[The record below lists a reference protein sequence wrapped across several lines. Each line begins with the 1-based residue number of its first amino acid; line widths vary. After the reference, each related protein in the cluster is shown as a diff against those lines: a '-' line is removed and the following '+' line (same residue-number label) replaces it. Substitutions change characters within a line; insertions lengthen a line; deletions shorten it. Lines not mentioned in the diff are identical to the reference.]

1 MFYNVE
7 NNFRSYEED
16 FKSAGSLE
24 AKFNI
29 MKELAHDINSL
40 RDSIMDDGIGSK
52 KRDRKIKVNIAV
64 TNLYNKLYSEYRKNF
79 E

>member
-29 MKELAHDINSL
+29 MKELAHDINSIVL
-40 RDSIMDDGIGSK
+40 VQRYWFK
-52 KRDRKIKVNIAV
+52 EKR
-64 TNLYNKLYSEYRKNF
+64 
-79 E
+79 